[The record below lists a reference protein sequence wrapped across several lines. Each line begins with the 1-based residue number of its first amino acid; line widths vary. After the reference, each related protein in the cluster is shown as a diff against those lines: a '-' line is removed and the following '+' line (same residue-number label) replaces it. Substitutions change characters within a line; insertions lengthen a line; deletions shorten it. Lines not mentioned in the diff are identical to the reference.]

1 MQKVKYFFGCLLAL
15 SLLMAMTNKPKE
27 KVNWISFEQLQQM
40 YDSAPRPI
48 IVDLYTDWCG
58 WCKVMDKNTYG
69 NSKVAKFINEHYY
82 AVKYNAESKENV
94 VFNGKTYSYNPEY
107 KTNDVAIYLSSG
119 QLEYPNTIFLSGLN
133 STPAPL
139 AGYMKPKE
147 FEAPVKYFS
156 KAANQNMTFVAFNQQ
171 LKKEW

>member
-1 MQKVKYFFGCLLAL
+1 MQKVKYFFGSLLAL
-15 SLLMAMTNKPKE
+15 SMLMAMTNKPKE
-27 KVNWISFEQLQQM
+27 KVNWINFEQLELL
-40 YDSAPRPI
+40 YAKAPRPI

-69 NSKVAKFINEHYY
+69 NSKVAAFINEHYY

-94 VFNGKTYSYNPEY
+94 LFNGKTYSYNPEY
-107 KTNDVAIYLSSG
+107 KTNAVAIFLSRG
-119 QLEYPNTIFLSGLN
+119 QLEYPNTIFLSSIN
-133 STPAPL
+133 ASPAPL

-156 KAANQNMTFVAFNQQ
+156 KADNQQLTFEAFNQQ

>member
-1 MQKVKYFFGCLLAL
+1 MQKVKYFLAAIMA
-15 SLLMAMTNKPKE
+15 SLLLISMVNKPKE
-27 KVNWISFEQLQQM
+27 KVNWISFEQLQEQ
-40 YDSAPRPI
+40 YALAPKPI

-69 NSKVAKFINEHYY
+69 NARVAAFINEHYY

-94 VFNGKTYSYNPEY
+94 VFNGKTYTYNPEY
-107 KTNDVAIYLSSG
+107 KTNEVAMYLSAG
-119 QLEYPNTIFLSGLN
+119 QLEYPNTIFLAAIN
-133 STPAPL
+133 ARPAPL

-156 KAANQNMTFVAFNQQ
+156 KADNQKMTFVEFNQQ
-171 LKKEW
+171 MKNEW